1 MDKNYW
7 EKVYSKQSEEE
18 TPSLFAAF
26 IADVLGMNGKRLVE
40 LGCGNGRDAI
50 FFANM
55 GASHVEAIDQCDN
68 IINLMEHRFQQI
80 KNLSFRCDDFTCMKD
95 VAEERKYDIIY
106 SRFTLHSISKEQ
118 EKKVI
123 QWAHRNLNPD
133 GKFCIE
139 VRGQKNEI
147 FGIGIPVEGES
158 DAFILNDHY
167 RRFLHF
173 ESFCKELISFGF
185 LLSFAKEQKGFAPY
199 NGQDETYI
207 RVIATKL

>member
-7 EKVYSKQSEEE
+7 KNIYSKKSEEE
-18 TPSLFAAF
+18 KPSLFALYVSETLQLA
-26 IADVLGMNGKRLVE
+26 GKKVIE

-50 FFANM
+50 FFANDN
-55 GASHVEAIDQCDN
+55 AAKVVAIDQCEN
-68 IINLMEHRFQQI
+68 IIELLQHRFQRLN
-80 KNLSFRCDDFTCMKD
+80 NLQFICLDFTNLD
-95 VAEERKYDIIY
+95 DSTQYDIVY

-118 EKKVI
+118 EEKVLR
-123 QWAHRNLNPD
+123 WAFRNLNPN
-133 GKFCIE
+133 GKLCIE

-147 FGIGIPVEGES
+147 YQVGTPVDGEP

-173 ESFCKELISFGF
+173 ETLCEELKAIGF
-185 LLSFAKEQKGFAPY
+185 RIDFAAEEKGFAPF

-207 RVIATKL
+207 RVIGSK

>member
-7 EKVYSKQSEEE
+7 KKIYSKQLEEDK
-18 TPSLFAAF
+18 PSLFAIF
-26 IADVLGMNGKRLVE
+26 VADTIGINGKRLLE

-50 FFANM
+50 FFANA

-68 IINLMEHRFQQI
+68 IINLLTLRFQQI
-80 KNLSFRCDDFTCMKD
+80 QNISFRCDDFTCMED
-95 VAEERKYDIIY
+95 TTIDSRYDIVY

-118 EKKVI
+118 EKRVI
-123 QWAHRNLNPD
+123 QWAYRNVIS
-133 GKFCIE
+133 GGSFCIE

-147 FGIGIPVEGES
+147 FGVGVPVEGEN

-167 RRFLHF
+167 RRFIHF
-173 ESFCKELISFGF
+173 DSLCKELTTFGF
-185 LLSFAKEQKGFAPY
+185 ILSFAKEEKGFAPY

-207 RVIATKL
+207 RVIASKP